1 MSDTLESSVAESLT
15 PINQLAPGALRAL
28 CERATVQTYSA
39 GDTLF
44 ERGSRDQTTYFLL
57 EGSLELKGHTD
68 TVTLQASSPDAKQ
81 PLSNSQPRQHTVTAA
96 EQARVAGIES
106 NLLNNYL
113 LLGGL
118 QTHSNS
124 GAEGFEVHEVEMEQ
138 DLELGWVE
146 ELLEFPGFSDLP
158 LVNMVHLFSSFEP
171 YPVKSGDVVIKQ
183 DDKNLDYYY
192 IIRTGTFRVTRG
204 RGGGNEDLVLA
215 NLKAGST
222 FGEDALISDN
232 ARSATVTA
240 SSDGMLMRLS
250 RKDFDTILVGQRVQ
264 WVDFKDLKQRVA
276 DGAQLIDTRFES
288 EYKSGTLRGAQNIPF
303 YVLRLRMSQLTA
315 DKPYIVFCNDARQ
328 SAAAA
333 FLMRQQGLDVSV
345 VRDGIQGQQNQGG

>member
-1 MSDTLESSVAESLT
+1 MADTLEPSVAESLT
-15 PINQLAPGALRAL
+15 PINQLGAGALRAV
-28 CERATVQTYSA
+28 CERAKVETYSV
-39 GDTLF
+39 GETVF

-57 EGSLELKGHTD
+57 EGSLELKGPTD
-68 TVTLQASSPDAKQ
+68 TLTLQASSPDAKQ
-81 PLSNSQPRQHTVTAA
+81 PLSNSQPRQHTVTAG
-96 EQARVAGIES
+96 EQARVAGIDS

-113 LLGGL
+113 LLSGL

-124 GAEGFEVHEVEMEQ
+124 QVEGFEVHEVESEQ

-146 ELLEFPGFSDLP
+146 ELMNFPGFSDLP

-192 IIRTGTFRVTRG
+192 IIRTGTFRVTRS

-215 NLKAGST
+215 NLKQWST
-222 FGEDALISDN
+222 FGEDALISKN

-240 SSDGMLMRLS
+240 TSDGMLMRLS
-250 RKDFDTILVGQRVQ
+250 RKDFDTILVGQRIQ
-264 WVDFKDLKQRVA
+264 WVDFNDLKQRVS

-288 EYKSGTLRGAQNIPF
+288 EFKSGTLRGAQNIPF

-315 DKPYIVFCNDARQ
+315 DKQYIVFCNDARQ

-333 FLMRQQGLDVSV
+333 FLMRQQGLEVSV
-345 VRDGIQGQQNQGG
+345 VRDGIQGRQNPG